1 MTRVFAI
8 KSRYILTLLCL
19 ALCFST
25 TTAQESAN
33 SRQARQIFDKTY
45 NMVFGP
51 QGCTLKYSVNIG
63 RLYSTEGTI
72 WYKGKKQKFIEE
84 RYSAWC
90 DGKDFY
96 RADKK
101 KKTVEIHNPNSSK
114 KDKYASKF
122 KFVPDNYTYRIAEKG
137 NDYIITIE
145 AKKGVDGVKH
155 VKAIIDKKTR
165 APKSLKVKVMLF
177 WATINI
183 TNFHSGITDDSI
195 FTFPRKQFSGYKFID
210 KRNE

>member
-1 MTRVFAI
+1 MTRELVI
-8 KSRYILTLLCL
+8 KSRYVLTLLCIT
-19 ALCFST
+19 LCLST
-25 TTAQESAN
+25 ISAQESAN

-51 QGCTLKYSVNIG
+51 QGCTLKYSVNIVH
-63 RLYSTEGTI
+63 LYSTEGTI
-72 WYKGKKQKFIEE
+72 WYKGKKQKFVEE
-84 RYSAWC
+84 RYTAWC
-90 DGKDFY
+90 DGKTFY

-101 KKTVEIHNPNSSK
+101 KKTVEIHDPNSPN

-122 KFVPDNYTYRIAEKG
+122 KFKPNDYTYHIAEKG
-137 NDYIITIE
+137 NDYIITLE

-195 FTFPRKQFSGYKFID
+195 FNFPRKQFGGYKFID